1 MKDIPKWLAESLS
14 QPKKPV
20 DDNQPSNPESIKPD
34 INESTID
41 IFLGDAVANLS
52 DHLEVAKRVLKPD
65 EYFDESDEY
74 SEEPDLTVPYLKILD
89 PDSPDTITSTGFDP
103 CDTVKMHKK

>member
-1 MKDIPKWLAESLS
+1 MKDIPKWLAERLS

-20 DDNQPSNPESIKPD
+20 DDNQPSNPESIKAD

-52 DHLEVAKRVLKPD
+52 DHLELAKKVLKP
-65 EYFDESDEY
+65 DEY

-89 PDSPDTITSTGFDP
+89 PDSPDTFTSTGFDP
-103 CDTVKMHKK
+103 YDKVKMHKK